1 MSPYCIQAVAKS
13 FRSFLRCVCGLIL
26 GDFACYAQSDLCV
39 ISDGGESLNDR
50 HRRHYTVKRWVSV
63 FLVLLFSGLHGSCH
77 DLQRRTLIG
86 LDATRKG
93 SAIVVQHVENAGT
106 AKDAGV
112 LPGDVLVS
120 IGEIAMSDP
129 DQVSVAARK
138 YRAGTNVQFTIER
151 NGQRLVKTSVGKPV
165 PYENSPHADVLYRSV
180 LVDGALYR
188 VIVTKPKSGGRLPAV
203 FLISGLG
210 CYSLDG
216 EREDGDGYGR
226 ILYGLTRVG
235 YVTMRVEK
243 SGEGD
248 SEGPPCTSPQADL
261 HLAVKRS
268 IAGIRALKNY
278 DFVDPERVII
288 FAHSI
293 GPIEGALVAGG
304 VPVKAFIAAET
315 IGRSWFDYQIEIARS
330 QPLLLGE
337 PYDKVESWSRS
348 NELCISKFYIEEL
361 TPEAIRKSNPEC
373 SSYLPTQGDVP
384 YTYFQQVAG
393 VNLPEAWKKID
404 IPVLVIY
411 GTSDPTTNADESR
424 YLADMINSFHPGRAT
439 YLQIEGMS
447 HHFDRQPT
455 QADALRA
462 LRSGKDGEFDP
473 ALLKEIES
481 WINNIVNAREEA
493 SLFFMPSVPLPR
505 AFCEAP
511 EPDQPG

>member
-1 MSPYCIQAVAKS
+1 VAKA
-13 FRSFLRCVCGLIL
+13 FRSFCAAQCGLIL
-26 GDFACYAQSDLCV
+26 ADFVCYAQLDLGV
-39 ISDGGESLNDR
+39 ISASGESLTDR
-50 HRRHYTVKRWVSV
+50 HRRHYSVKSWVTV
-63 FLVLLFSGLHGSCH
+63 FLVLLFSGLHGSCE
-77 DLQRRTLIG
+77 DLQRRTFIG
-86 LDATRKG
+86 LDAIRKG
-93 SAIVVQHVENAGT
+93 AAIVVQHVENAGT
-106 AKDAGV
+106 AKDAGI

-120 IGEIAMSDP
+120 IGEIPISDP
-129 DQVSVAARK
+129 DQVNVAARR
-138 YRAGTNVQFTIER
+138 YRAGTNVQFTVER
-151 NGQRLVKTSVGKPV
+151 NGQRFVKTSVGKPV
-165 PYENSPHADVLYRSV
+165 PYESSAHADVLYRSV

-188 VIVTKPKSGGRLPAV
+188 AIITKPKSEGRHAAV

-216 EREDGDGYGR
+216 AREDGDGYGR
-226 ILYGLTRVG
+226 ILYGLTRAG

-248 SEGPPCTSPQADL
+248 SDGPPCNSPQADL
-261 HLAVKRS
+261 RLAVKRS
-268 IAGIRALKNY
+268 ISGIQALKTY
-278 DFVDPERVII
+278 DFVDGDRIVI

-293 GPIEGALVAGG
+293 GPIEGVLVASE
-304 VPVKAFIAAET
+304 VSVKGLIAAET

-337 PYDKVESWSRS
+337 TYDKVESWWRS
-348 NELCISKFYIEEL
+348 NEMCISKFYIERI

-384 YTYFQQVAG
+384 YTYFQQVAR

-411 GTSDPTTNADESR
+411 GTSDPTTSAGESR

-473 ALLKEIES
+473 ALLKQIES
-481 WINNIVNAREEA
+481 WINNLANA
-493 SLFFMPSVPLPR
+493 
-505 AFCEAP
+505 
-511 EPDQPG
+511 

>member
-1 MSPYCIQAVAKS
+1 
-13 FRSFLRCVCGLIL
+13 
-26 GDFACYAQSDLCV
+26 
-39 ISDGGESLNDR
+39 
-50 HRRHYTVKRWVSV
+50 VKRWATV
-63 FLVLLFSGLHGSCH
+63 FLVFLFSSRCGWCQ
-77 DLQRRTLIG
+77 DLQRRTFIG
-86 LDATRKG
+86 LDSARKG
-93 SAIVVQHVENAGT
+93 SAIVVQRVEHAGT
-106 AKDAGV
+106 AEDAGI

-120 IGEIAMSDP
+120 IGQIPISDP
-129 DQVSVAARK
+129 DQVGLAARR
-138 YRAGTNVQFTIER
+138 YPAGTNVQFTIER
-151 NGQRLVKTSVGKPV
+151 NGQRLVKTSVGRPV
-165 PYENSPHADVLYRSV
+165 PYESSPHADVLYRSV
-180 LVDGALYR
+180 PVEGALYR
-188 VIVTKPKSGGRLPAV
+188 AIITKPKSDGRHPAV

-226 ILYGLTRVG
+226 ILYGLTRAG

-248 SEGPPCTSPQADL
+248 SEGPPCNSPQADL

-268 IAGIRALKNY
+268 TAGIRALKNY

-293 GPIEGALVAGG
+293 GPIEGALVAGE

-361 TPEAIRKSNPEC
+361 APEAIRKSNPAC

-384 YTYFQQVAG
+384 YTYFQQVAS

-411 GTSDPTTNADESR
+411 GTSDPTTSAEESR

-455 QADALRA
+455 QGDALRA
-462 LRSGKDGEFDP
+462 LRNGKNGEFDP
-473 ALLKEIES
+473 GFLKQIES
-481 WINNIVNAREEA
+481 WIN
-493 SLFFMPSVPLPR
+493 SLVH
-505 AFCEAP
+505 A
-511 EPDQPG
+511 